1 MGPKKVSHFQ
11 ICILCN
17 DFYKSAVNARTEFF
31 LIPLNSNQFLWKWI
45 QLLSNWVFFPCSV
58 ILTNGPRH
66 EGQQR
71 RSFNLVCSGPA
82 VPPFLKLTGDDFEVD
97 VNRNWDHFGVDL
109 RIISGWGSFRGLYRS
124 PGSRESQR
132 PLP

>member
-1 MGPKKVSHFQ
+1 MDSTPFELG
-11 ICILCN
+11 
-17 DFYKSAVNARTEFF
+17 
-31 LIPLNSNQFLWKWI
+31 
-45 QLLSNWVFFPCSV
+45 FFPCSV

-71 RSFNLVCSGPA
+71 RSFNLVYSGPA
-82 VPPFLKLTGDDFEVD
+82 VLAFLTLTGDDFEVD
-97 VNRNWDHFGVDL
+97 VNRNWDHFGVDF
-109 RIISGWGSFRGLYRS
+109 RIILGWGSFRGLYRS